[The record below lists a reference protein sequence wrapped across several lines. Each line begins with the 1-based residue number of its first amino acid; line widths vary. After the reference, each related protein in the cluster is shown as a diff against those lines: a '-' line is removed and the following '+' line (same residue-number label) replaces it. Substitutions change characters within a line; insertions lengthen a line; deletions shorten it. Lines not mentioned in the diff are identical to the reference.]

1 MQSIEAIEQHLDD
14 PQVRHLIK
22 DLGVPPRPSAL
33 VDIQQELQRE
43 DPRMHVL
50 TQIVTSDV
58 AMSGALLKV
67 ANSPWAGLSRRA
79 ENIQQA
85 FMLLGLSRCEHIL
98 TEIALRDA
106 LPAGGPALLR
116 FWDVSSKRAHAMALL
131 AGRAGLQSSMAQ
143 TFGLFADVGIPL
155 LAQRFKAP
163 SYLET
168 LEGANQS
175 DEAFTDL
182 EQRRHQADHTVVGAL
197 LSRSWGVS
205 QTVVLAQRLHHDYSV
220 FTANAPTDV
229 KSLVALG
236 LVCEYIIQRY
246 AGLNRHG
253 EWHKGGAAA
262 MGHLGISDDDL
273 QSWCDDL
280 HDRFSKDV

>member
-1 MQSIEAIEQHLDD
+1 MQTIQAIEQQLDD
-14 PQVRHLIK
+14 PQIRSLVK

-33 VDIQQELQRE
+33 VDIQLELQRD

-50 TQIVTSDV
+50 TQIVSSDV

-79 ENIQQA
+79 ETIQQA
-85 FMLLGLSRCEHIL
+85 FMLLGLVRCEHIL

-106 LPAGGPALLR
+106 LPASGPALLR
-116 FWDVSSKRAHAMALL
+116 FWDVSSKRSHAMALL
-131 AGRAGLQSSMAQ
+131 APRAGLQPSMAQ

-155 LAQRFKAP
+155 LAQRFKTP
-163 SYLET
+163 SYMET
-168 LEGANQS
+168 LEAANRS
-175 DEAFTDL
+175 EEAFTDI
-182 EQRRHQADHTVVGAL
+182 EQRRHQTDHTVVGAL

-205 QTVVLAQRLHHDYSV
+205 QTIVLAQRLHHDYSM
-220 FTANAPTDV
+220 FTAQAPAEV

-236 LVCEYIIQRY
+236 LVCEHIIQRY

-253 EWHKGGAAA
+253 EWAKGGMQA
-262 MGHLGISDDDL
+262 MSHLGIDDEDV
-273 QSWCDDL
+273 QAWCDEL
-280 HDRFSKDV
+280 HDRFAQDV